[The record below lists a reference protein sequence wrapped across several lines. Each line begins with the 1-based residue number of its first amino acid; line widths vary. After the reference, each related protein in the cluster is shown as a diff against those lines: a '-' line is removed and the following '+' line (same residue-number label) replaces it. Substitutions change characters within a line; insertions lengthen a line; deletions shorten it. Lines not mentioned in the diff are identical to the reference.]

1 MDENEFFRQTVQH
14 LARCLSCINP
24 TPWEKVNTLF
34 MLCPQASSSFVV
46 TPRSQEASIALGLY
60 FLQSGL
66 QHQDKLLP
74 YFLKV
79 LKCLTNA
86 QFEEPMYRV
95 KSGDRIPMSEKFSF
109 CLNTLLSDVAKKQPS
124 LREEII
130 TAQIELMS
138 NLTKVINNCHES
150 RDYLS
155 VSKLQLCKSTLPI
168 LIGLARSMG
177 RYATVEPPLL
187 CRLFPQ
193 PSSPVK
199 TKDPEPSF
207 EYSTLDKK
215 RKFNQFRPII
225 PRSLSGNLNPNN
237 EVIVEN
243 GNDTVDSTGE
253 TVKRGSFHSY
263 NSVPYDPT
271 TYFFHK
277 FGSSFNQ
284 FPYMRYSES
293 PEKRIS
299 VQFYV
304 TYLQS
309 ILSLAKK
316 LLTKDLL
323 AFLDEEAEDIFA
335 SGQIQVFPYK
345 SFSETLNLVM
355 VTLLRDI
362 LQHQKD
368 LPGPFTKDVQEFVK
382 CLFLSGQTELQSRHH
397 DASEKED
404 RESNFATV
412 NKFKVNVMA
421 NSACVDLLVWAIGDE
436 TGADS
441 LCGRLTEKINSNH
454 NHKLIL
460 AHMPLLMV
468 CLEGLGK
475 LATKFPTIAN
485 TSIYCL
491 RDFLVTPSPILFKLH
506 KLELEKTGKEHM
518 KASLQGKEHQSL
530 TETGAPMKS
539 TPFEKLRDAA
549 IENLCVALEAA
560 LTVDPFCVPALVGSV
575 SNRLFTAE
583 TSDSESSLI
592 STNIVIML
600 GHVAVA
606 LKDTPKTTDTI
617 LQFFQQRLCRSPS
630 SLDTLIVDQLGCMA
644 LASPEGPAHDE
655 IMRMFTVIT
664 VEAASAAYQH
674 TDDRKQYRHVSG
686 AVLNALAN
694 IAANVRGT
702 GARLEL
708 LTRLLELFVQLGLGG
723 ERATDRSP
731 APVLKASGSA
741 GNLGVLIPVIAVL
754 VKRLPPI
761 KNPKPRLHKLFRDFW
776 LYCVVM
782 GFTAAESGLW
792 PKEWYAGVKE
802 IAVKSPFLVSQT
814 SLRSEMRELQYTSAV
829 RNDSVSI
836 NELQEL
842 KTQILNLLDHQ
853 QEVTV
858 IVPKLTFAPC
868 MYLLSVY
875 WLETLRVCNSPE
887 PSLQHIIEYLSD
899 TALQKDKSGMWQCV
913 ASVGDKVFQKF
924 LDVMSEKLKDE
935 CRERELEGHAQFLLV
950 NFNHIHKQIRRV
962 ADKWLAGLVD
972 RFPHLLW
979 NCRVLWSMLDILQ
992 VLSFSLELDAN
1003 QETPLLKVPGTD
1015 FTLQLQDTL
1024 EGREGI
1030 VKDFADRCHGI
1041 VQEAMKWAPQ
1051 STRSHLQEYLNQ
1063 VPNSTLWHHCGL
1075 ALATGALLG
1084 AAGLNRLSAPL
1095 PKSALDKRPPCV
1107 TQDSAALLA
1116 VVSQRSRYAGEVAG
1130 AVYAEGGGE
1139 PAIWRVGL
1147 RLHTALREAC
1157 ASGSETAHRAALW
1170 RCTALL
1176 VHARSTSS
1184 GTTPTARAVLHSIVH
1199 ARSTSSGTTP
1209 TARAVLHSIV
1219 HARSTS
1225 SGTTPTARVVL
1236 HSIAWSQVDIFTE
1249 DAVTTA
1255 AECWQWLSTARPD
1268 LELRLLQEIFMA
1280 WQCTVDRKMGLFS
1293 KQTEEI
1299 SPLAAY
1305 EGAKLEPRPP
1315 FVAPHAVWVRYLCEV
1330 AETAK
1335 YNSLEKVE
1343 MLASLLH
1350 RSLPVTVGDI
1360 RDHIN
1365 RHVEAAGV
1373 RFRLLSC
1380 GLSLLQGD
1388 ILPRSL
1394 ARNILRERVYSAC
1407 LDYFCRGLQCPA
1419 KMSGSLREDIMSLI
1433 KFWQLMH
1440 SDKKYLKSSDIG
1452 AEFELMGPSSNQSI
1466 YTSNSPTDNRSSVNS
1481 SDMGNRQT
1489 TGWINTVPM
1498 STTTLSSG
1506 AGSVAGKRSIRS
1518 MKPPAKSLDPFVK
1531 DYVRKRNLILEL
1543 MAVEIE
1549 FLVTWHNPHSRPEQ
1563 AVPGEDN
1570 IATWRSKPNTERTWR
1585 DYTKLAW
1592 DISPILAVFLPE
1604 RLKNEGII
1612 AEIKRKV
1619 QMHPTSVCHIPQ
1631 ALKYLVTTENLLN
1644 DAHELVHMVTWA
1656 RVSPVEALSYFSRQY
1671 PPHPLSA
1678 QTAVATLTSYPSS
1691 AVLLYIPQLVQAL
1704 RHDTM
1709 GYVAELIKSLA
1720 KKSQVVAHQLIWN
1733 MHTNMYTDEEMHN
1746 KDILFDILD
1755 NLTKSIVGTLSGP
1768 AKAFYER
1775 EFEFFSQITNIS
1787 GIIRPYPKGAER
1799 KRACLEALKSVKVQP
1814 GCYLPSNPDSMVI
1827 DIDYKS
1833 GTPMQ
1838 SAAKAPY
1845 LARFR
1850 VRKYGISEMEAVA
1863 MAIASGE
1870 ELPSEE
1876 GKDRYTAIAAETWQA
1891 AIFKVGDDVRQD
1903 MLALQVI
1910 SLFKNVFQ
1918 QVGLDLYL
1926 FPYKVVAT
1934 APGCGVIECVPNA
1947 KSRDQ
1952 LGRQTDIGMY
1962 EYFIKK
1968 YGDESTREFQAARRC
1983 FVTSMAAYSVIGF
1996 LLQIKDRHNGNIM
2009 LDTDGH
2015 IIHIDFGF
2023 MFESSPGG
2031 NLGFEPDI
2039 KLTDEMVMVMG
2050 GKMEAPP
2057 FRWFCELCVQAFLA
2071 VRPYQEA
2078 IISIVSL
2085 MLDTGLPC
2093 FRGQTIRQLR
2103 SRFAPN
2109 STEKEAAAYM
2119 LSVIRNSFLNF
2130 RTRTYD
2136 MIQYYQNQIPY

>member
-14 LARCLSCINP
+14 LARCLSSINP

-34 MLCPQASSSFVV
+34 MLCPQVSSSLIV

-60 FLQSGL
+60 FLQSNL

-79 LKCLTNA
+79 LKCLTTA
-86 QFEEPMYRV
+86 QFEEPVYRI
-95 KSGDRIPMSEKFSF
+95 KNGDRIPMSEKFSF
-109 CLNTLLSDVAKKQPS
+109 CLNTLLSDIATKQPS

-138 NLTKVINNCHES
+138 NLTKIIISCQES
-150 RDYLS
+150 KDYS
-155 VSKLQLCKSTLPI
+155 STTSKLQLCKSTIPI

-177 RYATVEPPLL
+177 RYATVDPPLL

-193 PSSPVK
+193 PPSPVK
-199 TKDPEPSF
+199 TKEPEPNF

-237 EVIVEN
+237 EILIEN
-243 GNDTVDSTGE
+243 GTDVVDSTGG
-253 TVKRGSFHSY
+253 TLKRGSLHSY

-284 FPYMRYSES
+284 FPYMRFSES
-293 PEKRIS
+293 PEKRIN

-316 LLTKDLL
+316 MLTKDLL
-323 AFLDEEAEDIFA
+323 AFLDEEAEDIYA

-355 VTLLRDI
+355 VTLLREL

-397 DASEKED
+397 DASERED

-518 KASLQGKEHQSL
+518 KVTHDTTLRTYFLQGKELQGL
-530 TETGAPMKS
+530 TETGVPVKS

-560 LTVDPFCVPALVGSV
+560 LTVDPYCVPALVGSV

-617 LQFFQQRLCRSPS
+617 LQFFQQRLCRAPS

-664 VEAASAAYQH
+664 VEAASAAYHH
-674 TDDRKQYRHVSG
+674 TDDKKQYRHVSG

-702 GARLEL
+702 TARLEL

-761 KNPKPRLHKLFRDFW
+761 RNPKPRLHKLFKDFW

-792 PKEWYAGVKE
+792 PQEWYAGVKE

-842 KTQILNLLDHQ
+842 KTQISNLLDHSP
-853 QEVTV
+853 EVTV
-858 IVPKLTFAPC
+858 FVNKLTFAPC

-875 WLETLRVCNSPE
+875 WLETLRVSNSPE
-887 PSLQHIIEYLSD
+887 PSLLPIIEYLSD
-899 TALQKDKSGMWQCV
+899 TALQKDKTGMWQCV

-924 LDVMSEKLKDE
+924 IDVMSDKVKDE
-935 CRERELEGHAQFLLV
+935 CRERELEQHAQFLLV

-1024 EGREGI
+1024 EGRECI
-1030 VKDFADRCHGI
+1030 VKDFADRCQGI

-1084 AAGLNRLSAPL
+1084 AAGLNRMSAPL
-1095 PKSALDKRPPCV
+1095 PRSALDKRPPCV

-1116 VVSQRSRYAGEVAG
+1116 VVSQRSRYAGEISG
-1130 AVYAEGGGE
+1130 AVSAEGGGE
-1139 PAIWRVGL
+1139 AALWRVGA
-1147 RLHTALREAC
+1147 RLHTALRDAC
-1157 ASGSETAHRAALW
+1157 ASGSETSHRAALW
-1170 RCTALL
+1170 RATALL
-1176 VHARSTSS
+1176 VHARHHSPHAAHSHTA
-1184 GTTPTARAVLHSIVH
+1184 PTARALLHSV
-1199 ARSTSSGTTP
+1199 
-1209 TARAVLHSIV
+1209 
-1219 HARSTS
+1219 
-1225 SGTTPTARVVL
+1225 
-1236 HSIAWSQVDIFTE
+1236 AWSQVDIFTE

-1255 AECWQWLSTARPD
+1255 VECWQWLTTSRPD
-1268 LELRLLQEIFMA
+1268 LEIRLMQEIFAA
-1280 WQCTVDRKMGLFS
+1280 WQSTVDRRMGLFS
-1293 KQTEEI
+1293 KHLEET
-1299 SPLAAY
+1299 SPLAAH

-1350 RSLPVTVGDI
+1350 RSLPITVGDV
-1360 RDHIN
+1360 RDNIN
-1365 RHVEAAGV
+1365 RHVEAVGV

-1388 ILPRSL
+1388 ILPRSI
-1394 ARNILRERVYSAC
+1394 ARNILRERVYAAC
-1407 LDYFCRGLQCPA
+1407 LDYFCRGLMCPA
-1419 KMSGSLREDIMSLI
+1419 KSSSALREDIISLI

-1452 AEFELMGPSSNQSI
+1452 GEFELMGPSSQQSI
-1466 YTSNSPTDNRSSVNS
+1466 YTSNSPIDNRSSVNS
-1481 SDMGNRQT
+1481 DIGSRQT

-1506 AGSVAGKRSIRS
+1506 AGSIAGKRSNRS
-1518 MKPPAKSLDPFVK
+1518 VKPPAKPQDTFVK

-1549 FLVTWHNPHSRPEQ
+1549 FLVTWHNPHGRPEQ

-1570 IATWRSKPNTERTWR
+1570 ITTWRSKPNTDRTWR
-1585 DYTKLAW
+1585 DYAKLAW
-1592 DISPILAVFLPE
+1592 DISPTLAVFLPE

-1612 AEIKRKV
+1612 LEIRRKV
-1619 QMHPTSVCHIPQ
+1619 QAQPTAVCHVPQ
-1631 ALKYLVTTENLLN
+1631 ALKYLVTTETLLS
-1644 DAHELVHMVTWA
+1644 DAHELVHMITWA

-1678 QTAVATLTSYPSS
+1678 QAAVSTLTSYPSS

-1733 MHTNMYTDEEMHN
+1733 MHTNLYTDEEMHN
-1746 KDILFDILD
+1746 KDPLFDILES
-1755 NLTKSIVGTLSGP
+1755 LTKNIVDRLSGP

-1775 EFEFFSQITNIS
+1775 EFDFFSQITNIS
-1787 GIIRPYPKGAER
+1787 GIIRPFPKGAER
-1799 KRACLEALKSVKVQP
+1799 KRACLEALKTVKVQP

-1850 VRKYGISEMEAVA
+1850 VRKYGIDEMEAVA
-1863 MAIASGE
+1863 MAISAGE
-1870 ELPSEE
+1870 DPPTED
-1876 GKDRYTAIAAETWQA
+1876 GKDRFTGIAAEVWQA

-1910 SLFKNVFQ
+1910 SLFKNIFQ

-2009 LDTDGH
+2009 LDVDGH

-2078 IISIVSL
+2078 IISMVSL

-2093 FRGQTIRQLR
+2093 FRGQTIRLLR

>member
-1 MDENEFFRQTVQH
+1 MDEHEFFRQTVQH
-14 LARCLSCINP
+14 LARCLSCLNP

-34 MLCPQASSSFVV
+34 MLCPQASSNLLV
-46 TPRSQEASIALGLY
+46 TSRSQEASIALGLY

-74 YFLKV
+74 YFLKI

-86 QFEEPMYRV
+86 QFEEPLCRI
-95 KSGDRIPMSEKFSF
+95 KFADRIPMAEKFSF
-109 CLNTLLSDVAKKQPS
+109 CLNTLLSDVASKQAS

-138 NLTKVINNCHES
+138 NLTKIIISCHES
-150 RDYLS
+150 KDYKNT
-155 VSKLQLCKSTLPI
+155 VSKLQLCKSTIPT

-177 RYATVEPPLL
+177 RYATVDPPLL

-193 PSSPVK
+193 PPSPVK
-199 TKDPEPSF
+199 TKEPEPNF

-237 EVIVEN
+237 EGIMEN
-243 GNDTVDSTGE
+243 GTDASDSTGG
-253 TVKRGSFHSY
+253 TLKRGSLHSY
-263 NSVPYDPT
+263 SSVPYDPT

-284 FPYMRYSES
+284 FPYMRFSES
-293 PEKRIS
+293 PEKRIN

-323 AFLDEEAEDIFA
+323 AFLDEEAEDIHA

-355 VTLLRDI
+355 VTLLREI

-404 RESNFATV
+404 RETNFATV

-475 LATKFPTIAN
+475 LATKFPSIAN

-506 KLELEKTGKEHM
+506 KLEIEKTGKEHM
-518 KASLQGKEHQSL
+518 KVTL
-530 TETGAPMKS
+530 KS

-600 GHVAVA
+600 GHVSVA

-617 LQFFQQRLCRSPS
+617 LQFFQQRLCRAPS

-664 VEAASAAYQH
+664 VEAASAAYHH

-694 IAANVRGT
+694 VAANARGT
-702 GARLEL
+702 NARLEL

-723 ERATDRSP
+723 ERATDRAP
-731 APVLKASGSA
+731 APVLKASASA

-761 KNPKPRLHKLFRDFW
+761 KNPKPRLHKLFKDFW

-792 PKEWYAGVKE
+792 PQEWYAGVKE

-829 RNDSVSI
+829 RNDSVSLT
-836 NELQEL
+836 ELQEL
-842 KTQILNLLDHQ
+842 KTQILNLLDHPPD
-853 QEVTV
+853 VTV
-858 IVPKLTFAPC
+858 NVNKLTFAPC

-887 PSLQHIIEYLSD
+887 PSLQPIIEYLSD

-924 LDVMSEKLKDE
+924 LDVMSDKVKDE
-935 CRERELEGHAQFLLV
+935 CRERELESHAQFLLV

-1084 AAGLNRLSAPL
+1084 AAGLNRASAPL
-1095 PKSALDKRPPCV
+1095 PRAALDKRPPCV
-1107 TQDSAALLA
+1107 THDSAALLA
-1116 VVSQRSRYAGEVAG
+1116 VVSQRSRYAGEVSG
-1130 AVYAEGGGE
+1130 AVHAEGGGE
-1139 PAIWRVGL
+1139 AAVWRVGAK
-1147 RLHTALREAC
+1147 LHTALRDAC
-1157 ASGSETAHRAALW
+1157 TSGSETAHRAALW
-1170 RCTALL
+1170 RATALL
-1176 VHARSTSS
+1176 VHARHTTSAHAQS
-1184 GTTPTARAVLHSIVH
+1184 SPTARTLLHSV
-1199 ARSTSSGTTP
+1199 
-1209 TARAVLHSIV
+1209 
-1219 HARSTS
+1219 
-1225 SGTTPTARVVL
+1225 
-1236 HSIAWSQVDIFTE
+1236 AWSQVDIFTE

-1255 AECWQWLSTARPD
+1255 VECWQWLTTARPD
-1268 LELRLLQEIFMA
+1268 LELRLLQEIFAA

-1293 KQTEEI
+1293 KQHDEI

-1305 EGAKLEPRPP
+1305 EGSKLEPRPP

-1330 AETAK
+1330 ADTAK

-1350 RSLPVTVGDI
+1350 RSLPITVGDI

-1373 RFRLLSC
+1373 RFKLLSC

-1394 ARNILRERVYSAC
+1394 ARNILRERVYSVC

-1419 KMSGSLREDIMSLI
+1419 KSAGALREDIMSLI

-1452 AEFELMGPSSNQSI
+1452 EFDTMGPSSQQSI
-1466 YTSNSPTDNRSSVNS
+1466 YTSNSPTDNRSSINS
-1481 SDMGNRQT
+1481 SDIGSRQT

-1506 AGSVAGKRSIRS
+1506 AGSAAGKRSNRS
-1518 MKPPAKSLDPFVK
+1518 VKPLLKSQDTFVK

-1549 FLVTWHNPHSRPEQ
+1549 LLVTWHNPHARPEQ

-1585 DYTKLAW
+1585 DYAKHAW
-1592 DISPILAVFLPE
+1592 DISPALAVFLPE
-1604 RLKNEGII
+1604 RLKNEAIVK
-1612 AEIKRKV
+1612 EIRRKV
-1619 QMHPTSVCHIPQ
+1619 QSQPTAVCHIPQ
-1631 ALKYLVTTENLLN
+1631 ALKYLVTTETLLS

-1678 QTAVATLTSYPSS
+1678 QAAVNALTSYPSS

-1733 MHTNMYTDEEMHN
+1733 MHTNMYTDEEMHH
-1746 KDILFDILD
+1746 KDLALYDILES
-1755 NLTKSIVGTLSGP
+1755 LTKSIVDTLSGP

-1775 EFEFFSQITNIS
+1775 EFDFFSQITNIS

-1799 KRACLEALKSVKVQP
+1799 KRACLEALKNVKVQP

-1850 VRKYGISEMEAVA
+1850 VRKYGIAEMEAVA

-1870 ELPSEE
+1870 EPPIEE
-1876 GKDRYTAIAAETWQA
+1876 GKDRFTSIAAETWQA

-1910 SLFKNVFQ
+1910 SLFKNIFQ

-1968 YGDESTREFQAARRC
+1968 YGDETTREFQAARRC

-2078 IISIVSL
+2078 IISMVSL

-2093 FRGQTIRQLR
+2093 FRGQTIRLLR